1 MIACLSK
8 NDPVSYFDVRK
19 LKPAKLAEAQG
30 NQVRI
35 GRLYVELDPKPGEL
49 TMSRVSSGEI
59 RKEAR
64 TRQSYKSVR

>member
-1 MIACLSK
+1 MIACLLK
-8 NDPVSYFDVRK
+8 NEPVSYFDVRK

-49 TMSRVSSGEI
+49 TMARVKWG
-59 RKEAR
+59 
-64 TRQSYKSVR
+64 